1 MLSKVRHYLPQ
12 EQIISVYHAIFSSH
26 LSYGCQIWGQN
37 EKSSLFKKISNL
49 QKRALRIISFSRYD
63 CPSEPIFKYYKI
75 LKLKDQISLYNCLL
89 IHDYSRNLLPSSFD
103 TFFTLCTELHNNDTR
118 RQAGCVFVPHY
129 NSNRYGRQSIKLS
142 CILNWNHL
150 SEVLNQN
157 LLSLTKPNLKKSITQ
172 YFLSTYSN

>member
-1 MLSKVRHYLPQ
+1 MQCSVKLGTTYQSNKPSLCATLSSPVIYPMVVKFGAKTKKVHSLKKS
-12 EQIISVYHAIFSSH
+12 QIFH
-26 LSYGCQIWGQN
+26 QI
-37 EKSSLFKKISNL
+37 
-49 QKRALRIISFSRYD
+49 
-63 CPSEPIFKYYKI
+63 P
-75 LKLKDQISLYNCLL
+75 LYNCLL

>member
-1 MLSKVRHYLPQ
+1 MLSKIRHYLPE
-12 EQIISVYHAIFSSH
+12 EQIISLYHAIFSSH

-37 EKSSLFKKISNL
+37 EKSSLFIKISNL

-75 LKLKDQISLYNCLL
+75 LTLKDQISLYNCLL

-129 NSNRYGRQSIKLS
+129 SSRVNILAKSAPPRGGGINSTREKTG
-142 CILNWNHL
+142 
-150 SEVLNQN
+150 
-157 LLSLTKPNLKKSITQ
+157 KKFS
-172 YFLSTYSN
+172 SREKVKN

>member
-1 MLSKVRHYLPQ
+1 MLSKIGHYRPE

-37 EKSSLFKKISNL
+37 EKSSLFIKISNL

-103 TFFTLCTELHNNDTR
+103 NFFTLCTELHNNDTR